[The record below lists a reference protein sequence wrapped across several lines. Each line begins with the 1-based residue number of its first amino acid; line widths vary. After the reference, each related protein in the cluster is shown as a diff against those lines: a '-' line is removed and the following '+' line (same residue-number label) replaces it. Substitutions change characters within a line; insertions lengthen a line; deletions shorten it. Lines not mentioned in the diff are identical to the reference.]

1 MDEHYKIEN
10 KNYEIIKS
18 QFMMKPKYSVEQ
30 EYNYCS
36 IDYTNRE
43 YILDAK
49 QFNMIINFDKNFKF
63 YNKEDDYPAYSIN
76 NKRINYLEFLYGL
89 NPDNYIYIFKNNNKY
104 DLRNKNVTITDKDFQ
119 MLVEDYNVIEF
130 MNNAILITMGK
141 YSGQY
146 KNPMC
151 KILNK
156 NDELEILMLC
166 NQNILCKLCPKSYEK
181 ILEYEK
187 NKNNEK
193 KIVWSYQTNG
203 YILGNNNLYIHQII
217 MDFYGN
223 GKGTKNESI
232 DHIDQNPLNNCLK
245 NLRIATRLEQE
256 QNSKGIKEGTKRE
269 RKQSAKDLPEGITQQ
284 MMRKYVVYYEECY
297 NKEKDLHREF
307 FKVERHPGLDKP
319 WASSKSGKVAL
330 LEKLAQ
336 ANKIVDDLEANIQ
349 PEPKKTLPL
358 HISIINFREKPHLV
372 FDKRCDDGKRQNVKM
387 VLPSDYNLEAELER
401 LNDKIKAKYE
411 IEI

>member
-1 MDEHYKIEN
+1 MDEHNKIDN
-10 KNYEIIKS
+10 IKDERLNS
-18 QFMMKPKYSVEQ
+18 YTMMKPKYTVEQ

-36 IDYTNRE
+36 IEYINRE

-49 QFNMIINFDKNFKF
+49 QFNMIINFDKHFKI
-63 YNKEDDYPAYSIN
+63 YNKDDDYPAYSIN

-89 NPDNYIYIFKNNNKY
+89 NPDNYIYIFKNHNKY
-104 DLRNKNVTITDKDFQ
+104 DLRYNNISITDKEFQ
-119 MLVEDYNVIEF
+119 TLVEDYNVIEF

-156 NDELEILMLC
+156 NDEIEILMLC
-166 NQNILCKLCPKSYEK
+166 NQNILCKLCPISYET

-187 NKNNEK
+187 NKNNGK
-193 KIVWSYQTNG
+193 KIVWSYHSNG

-217 MDFYGN
+217 MNFYGN
-223 GKGTKNESI
+223 GQGTKNESV
-232 DHIDQNPLNNCLK
+232 DHIDQNPLNNCFS

-256 QNSKGIKEGTKRE
+256 QNSKGIKDGTKRE
-269 RKQSAKDLPEGITQQ
+269 RKQNAKNLPEGITQD

-307 FKVERHPGLDKP
+307 FKIEQHPRLDKP
-319 WASSKSGKVAL
+319 WMSSKSNKVTI
-330 LEKLAQ
+330 LEKLEQ
-336 ANKIVDDLEANIQ
+336 VNKIVDDLEGNIQ
-349 PEPKKTLPL
+349 PEAKKTLPL
-358 HISIINFREKPHLV
+358 YISITNFRNKPHLV
-372 FDKRCDDGKRQNVKM
+372 FDKRSDTGKRENLKM
-387 VLPSDYNLEAELER
+387 VLPLDYILEEELER
-401 LNDKIKAKYE
+401 FNQKIQAKYE
-411 IEI
+411 IDI